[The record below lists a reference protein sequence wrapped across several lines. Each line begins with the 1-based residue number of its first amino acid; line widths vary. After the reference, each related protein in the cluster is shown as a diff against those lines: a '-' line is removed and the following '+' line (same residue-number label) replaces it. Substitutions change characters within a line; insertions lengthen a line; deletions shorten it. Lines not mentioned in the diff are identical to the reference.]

1 MRKAAD
7 VLLAE
12 GAATATATVPLE
24 RTAPLLRAS
33 GEPAARRALQPLRM
47 VSGQRVSP

>member
-12 GAATATATVPLE
+12 GAATATVPLE